1 MGKHNQRS
9 FEMVSVNVEQLSKL
23 IRDMEQAAN
32 NLTADLE
39 TEEKRARISDPQHFA
54 YPPLASAIRARRDRL
69 AQSIGALRAKLNEA
83 TQRAEYSRAA

>member
-9 FEMVSVNVEQLSKL
+9 FEMVSVNVEQVTKL
-23 IRDMEQAAN
+23 ILDMEQVRN

-39 TEEKRARISDPQHFA
+39 AEEKRAKISDPEHFA

-69 AQSIGALRAKLNEA
+69 EQSIGALRAQLNEA
-83 TQRAEYSRAA
+83 TRRAEYSQAA